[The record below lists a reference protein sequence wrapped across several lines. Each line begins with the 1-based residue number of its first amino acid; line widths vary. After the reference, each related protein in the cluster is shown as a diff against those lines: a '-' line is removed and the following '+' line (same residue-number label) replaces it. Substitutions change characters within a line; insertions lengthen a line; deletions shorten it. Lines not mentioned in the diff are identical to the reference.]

1 MRRYSVIFIY
11 RLINLINIKLN
22 VILKDYNGIIVND
35 LVKWL

>member
-1 MRRYSVIFIY
+1 MRRYGVIFIY